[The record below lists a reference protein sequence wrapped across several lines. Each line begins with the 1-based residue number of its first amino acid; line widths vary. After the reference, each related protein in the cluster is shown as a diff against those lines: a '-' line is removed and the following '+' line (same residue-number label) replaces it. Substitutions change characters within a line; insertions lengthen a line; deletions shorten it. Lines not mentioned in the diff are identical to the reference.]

1 MFEKFMDAGL
11 AGKMLWLMGRIR
23 QLRLGELPHQ
33 DFDLSLSQLDMLMYV
48 GRNPGSH
55 LQDVAA
61 GLDLTSPTVS
71 VGIRRLEESGLVE
84 RQADPNDGRAAC
96 FYLTAVSQE
105 AMQRMAKAGLAGM
118 KMFLDQLTG
127 EEQETLYG
135 LLEKAVSGVEQS
147 TKQSK
152 NDQE

>member
-1 MFEKFMDAGL
+1 MFEKFIDAGL
-11 AGKMLWLMGRIR
+11 AGQMLMLMGRIR

-33 DFDLSLSQLDMLMYV
+33 DFDLSISQLDMLRYV
-48 GRNPGSH
+48 GQNPACH

-84 RQADPNDGRAAC
+84 RQPDPNDGRAAC
-96 FYLTAVSQE
+96 FYLTTVSQA
-105 AMQRMAKAGLAGM
+105 AMQRMAEAGLAGM
-118 KMFLDQLTG
+118 KKFLDQLTG

-135 LLEKAVSGVEQS
+135 LLDKAVTGVEQS
-147 TKQSK
+147 MMQSK
-152 NDQE
+152 K